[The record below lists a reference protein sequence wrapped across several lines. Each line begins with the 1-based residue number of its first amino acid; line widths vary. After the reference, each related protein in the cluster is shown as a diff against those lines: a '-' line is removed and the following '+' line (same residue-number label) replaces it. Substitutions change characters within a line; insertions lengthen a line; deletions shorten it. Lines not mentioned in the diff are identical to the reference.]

1 MRTLGNNEDTIAQRN
16 WAIGGLFPSLLL
28 DVGIS
33 MAPGTEVLP
42 LTCLMLLLLCRAPGS
57 APRVTRAVS
66 GSDTDFTIHIR
77 DVQPEDVGTYYCV
90 KFTKS
95 LTGGNEVFR
104 RGTGTEVSVLAQP
117 SPPIV
122 SGPNQRAGPG
132 QSVAFNCMAE
142 GFFPKDIS
150 VKWFKD
156 RAPISSQLPQVTEW
170 REKSYNMSS
179 SVTVVLGE
187 GDVPSRLI
195 CEVQHSASETLL
207 RGMYQLNRVLRVSP
221 SVDVS
226 PDQTSPIELNKTVKF
241 TCHVKGFYPANVAV
255 SWLENGMK
263 MKVQNDSRPSLLH
276 QGLLELRS
284 QVEVQ
289 ATEERNGSVFTCL
302 VVHDDQAPVNQ
313 SAILW
318 ITSQKGPSKWSQ
330 INSGVNLS
338 SSLLLL
344 WLGMLLEKGI
354 LGGLLFFLFNRT
366 KKEVLRMLTC
376 PTVPQG
382 GSQGLATTSHV
393 V

>member
-1 MRTLGNNEDTIAQRN
+1 GQEFKLHQPQDKVSVKAGEMLTLNCTVSGSFEPGPVKWLKGWGSGNRTIYEDT
-16 WAIGGLFPSLLL
+16 
-28 DVGIS
+28 
-33 MAPGTEVLP
+33 
-42 LTCLMLLLLCRAPGS
+42 GS
-57 APRVTRAVS
+57 APRVIRAVN

-90 KFTKS
+90 KFRKS
-95 LTGGNEVFR
+95 LSGELEVFQ
-104 RGTGTEVSVLAQP
+104 RGSGTEVSVLAKP

-132 QSVAFNCMAE
+132 QSVAFNCTAG
-142 GFFPKDIS
+142 GFFPRTIG

-187 GDVPSRLI
+187 GDALSQLI
-195 CEVQHSASETLL
+195 CEVQHSASPTPL
-207 RGMYQLNRVLRVSP
+207 RGMYQLSRVLRVSP

-226 PDQTSPIELNKTVKF
+226 ADQTSPIEVNKTMKF

-263 MKVQNDSRPSLLH
+263 IKVENNSQPSVFR
-276 QGLLELRS
+276 QGLFELRS

-289 ATEERNGSVFTCL
+289 ATEEKNGSMFTCL
-302 VVHDDQAPVNQ
+302 VVHDAQAPVNQ

-318 ITSQKGPSKWSQ
+318 IASPDQ
-330 INSGVNLS
+330 
-338 SSLLLL
+338 
-344 WLGMLLEKGI
+344 
-354 LGGLLFFLFNRT
+354 
-366 KKEVLRMLTC
+366 
-376 PTVPQG
+376 
-382 GSQGLATTSHV
+382 
-393 V
+393 